1 MSKESVLKEIK
12 EATETQLAEKIMQ
25 RYGADQAVV
34 IHTFLAGDGGND
46 IKPKIIAIMKKEY
59 DGDRFLQTYIDRR
72 LGLGDFA

>member
-1 MSKESVLKEIK
+1 MSKKSVLKEIK
-12 EATETQLAEKIMQ
+12 EATETQLSEKIME
-25 RYGADQAVV
+25 RYGAEQSVV
-34 IHTFLAGDGGND
+34 IHTFLAGDGSDD